1 LKNKERTNLEDIQTL
16 RKCVNEIDDQIL
28 KALKE
33 RIAVCQKIGECK
45 KQQGLPIL
53 DQSREKEVY
62 SRVRE
67 EAVKF
72 GLEPARIEV
81 IYREIV
87 NMCIDIQ
94 K

>member
-1 LKNKERTNLEDIQTL
+1 VEDIQTL
-16 RKCVNEIDDQIL
+16 RKRVNEIDCQIL
-28 KALKE
+28 KALNE
-33 RIAVCQKIGECK
+33 RITICQKIGERK

-53 DQSREKEVY
+53 DQVREKEVY

-72 GLEPARIEV
+72 GLEPALFEA

>member
-1 LKNKERTNLEDIQTL
+1 LEDIQTL
-16 RKCVNEIDDQIL
+16 RKRVDEIDHQIL
-28 KALKE
+28 KALNE
-33 RIAVCQKIGECK
+33 RVAVCQKIGKCK

-53 DQSREKEVY
+53 DQVREKEVY
-62 SRVRE
+62 SRVKV

>member
-1 LKNKERTNLEDIQTL
+1 LENKERTSLEDIQTL
-16 RKCVNEIDDQIL
+16 RKRIDEIDDQVL
-28 KALKE
+28 KTLNE
-33 RIAVCQKIGECK
+33 RITVCQKIGERK

-53 DQSREKEVY
+53 DQIREKEVY

-67 EAVKF
+67 KAIKF

-87 NMCIDIQ
+87 NMCSDIQ

>member
-1 LKNKERTNLEDIQTL
+1 LGNKERASLEDIQTL
-16 RKCVNEIDDQIL
+16 RKRVDEVDDQIL
-28 KALKE
+28 KALND

-45 KQQGLPIL
+45 KHQGLPIL
-53 DQSREKEVY
+53 DQVREKEVY

-87 NMCIDIQ
+87 NMCSDIQ